1 MQGQNAVFFSQ
12 TLLAVIAPALSQ
24 VANTKAQTASI
35 VVTSDVS
42 GQPIIVTVQF
52 VGGRHGC
59 GEEGTG
65 VWAHTQGVYDDLRFD
80 QANANSDELVEPLLS
95 YLTGRLKDASVV
107 SATATFKSY
116 PGGETIEAVTAP
128 SAAS

>member
-35 VVTSDVS
+35 MVTPDVS

-52 VGGRHGC
+52 AGGRHGC

-95 YLTGRLKDASVV
+95 YLTGRLKDATVV
-107 SATATFKSY
+107 SAIASFQPY
-116 PGGETIEAVTAP
+116 PGGESIEAVTTSSHA
-128 SAAS
+128 

>member
-24 VANTKAQTASI
+24 VAETKAQTASI
-35 VVTSDVS
+35 MVTPDVS

-52 VGGRHGC
+52 AGGRHGC

-95 YLTGRLKDASVV
+95 YLTGRLKDATVV
-107 SATATFKSY
+107 SAIASFQPY
-116 PGGETIEAVTAP
+116 PGGETIEAVTA
-128 SAAS
+128 SSHA